1 MRLGKTGIVAFAFA
15 CGLLLLPGCA
25 GDSAQSEETSVAT
38 ATETEQPTTTADSRQ
53 VIQLSENYSYKL
65 PEDAEEETDFE
76 ESQGFS
82 DERHFMLNGGD
93 IAVRSFVIRDEENA
107 FPGLVEYL
115 YEDCENAKI
124 GYKDFFDTA
133 IAVADDELQDENGDV
148 VYRRAYFWPDG
159 GDVLCSLS
167 FTSYSKEEVAA
178 AGEHVLG
185 TVTYANADSMDEFGQ
200 YDWEIPPNAEDALT
214 PSQEEI
220 DQAIMQDIQQSMMEA
235 QDDYYEGYLDYDT
248 TLGKRGR

>member
-1 MRLGKTGIVAFAFA
+1 MRLGKTGIAAFALA

-25 GDSAQSEETSVAT
+25 GDSGQSGETSGAK
-38 ATETEQPTTTADSRQ
+38 ATETEQTTAADLRQ
-53 VIQLSENYSYKL
+53 EIQLSENYSYKL

-76 ESQGFS
+76 ESLGFS
-82 DERHFMLNGGD
+82 NERQFMLNEGNVV
-93 IAVRSFVIRDEENA
+93 VRSFVIRDEENA

>member
-1 MRLGKTGIVAFAFA
+1 MRLFKSGIVAFALA

-25 GDSAQSEETSVAT
+25 GDSAQSEETSTAK
-38 ATETEQPTTTADSRQ
+38 ATETEQTTTAADTRQ
-53 VIQLSENYSYKL
+53 EIQLSENYSYK
-65 PEDAEEETDFE
+65 PPADAEEETGFE
-76 ESQGFS
+76 TSQGFS
-82 DERHFMLNGGD
+82 DEKRFLLNEGD
-93 IAVRSFVIRDEENA
+93 VAVRSFVITDEENA

-124 GYKDFFDTA
+124 GYRGFFDTA

-167 FTSYSKEEVAA
+167 FTAYSKEEAAA
-178 AGEHVLG
+178 AGEDVLG
-185 TVTYANADSMDEFGQ
+185 TVKYANADSMGEFGHQ
-200 YDWEIPPNAEDALT
+200 DWEIPPNAEDALT

-220 DQAIMQDIQQSMMEA
+220 DQAMMYDIQQSMMEA

-248 TLGKRGR
+248 SLGKRGR